1 MHEPT
6 RARDLAVPR
15 ERGIAIVTVL
25 LVVALTATLAA
36 SVLWREQVATRDV
49 ENQRLSM
56 QTMWA
61 ERAAVE
67 WARATL
73 RAQTITSNATYAGQS
88 WAVPVGDTRLADFL
102 PPGAAAVNGELARA
116 SISGSVEDAQAR
128 LNLSDLVERSAPGQ
142 PWRAN
147 PQALLAYRRLLE
159 GLSLDPALAKRTAD
173 YIARSLS
180 QTPTEGKWPLQLV
193 GAADLARV
201 DGYDAHAIETLTPYV
216 TFLPE
221 ITTVNANT
229 APEPVLVAAIPTLAT
244 SQARRIVERRAT
256 AHFVSTGELA
266 EYLAPVQAGAT
277 LPEGA
282 LVGVD
287 SGYFLVHC
295 RVRGARIN
303 VRIDTLIARYG
314 IGNFS
319 WTQVVWVHRL
329 TG

>member
-1 MHEPT
+1 MHEPIRT
-6 RARDLAVPR
+6 RGKAVRR

-49 ENQRLSM
+49 ENQRLSV

-67 WARATL
+67 WARAVL
-73 RAQTITSNATYAGQS
+73 RAQTATSNVTYSGQS
-88 WAVPVGDTRLADFL
+88 WAVPVSELRLAGFF
-102 PPGAAAVNGELARA
+102 PPGAAAVNGELAGA

-128 LNLSDLVERSAPGQ
+128 LNLGDLVQRAAPGQ
-142 PWRAN
+142 PWHSNGPAV
-147 PQALLAYRRLLE
+147 LAYRRLLE
-159 GLSLDPALAKRTAD
+159 ALSLDPALAKSTAD
-173 YIARSLS
+173 YIARSLT
-180 QTPTEGKWPLQLV
+180 QAPTEGRWPLQLV
-193 GAADLARV
+193 SAPDLARV
-201 DGYDAHAIETLTPYV
+201 DGYDAHAIAALAPYV
-216 TFLPE
+216 AFLPD

-229 APEPVLVAAIPTLAT
+229 APEPVLMAAIPTLSA
-244 SQARRIVERRAT
+244 SQAHRIAERRAT

-266 EYLAPVQAGAT
+266 EFLAPVQTGAT
-277 LPEGA
+277 LPDGA

-295 RVRGARIN
+295 RVHGARIN

-319 WTQVVWVHRL
+319 WTRVVWVHRL
-329 TG
+329 AG